1 MIIILYNLLVKI
13 TIVPILIFFFPR
25 EYSACR
31 MTNFADPKRHARDLS
46 FTAEGTIPQG
56 WHVLSLSLFIFY
68 YYYYFWCMHF
78 ISKMSLC
85 KRSLS
90 VGLVA
95 LDIFQSKKPTLK
107 QSRVDLNV
115 SLENPSLHIG
125 LPIWRQK

>member
-13 TIVPILIFFFPR
+13 TIVPILIFFVSR
-25 EYSACR
+25 GYNACH

-107 QSRVDLNV
+107 QSRVDLNG